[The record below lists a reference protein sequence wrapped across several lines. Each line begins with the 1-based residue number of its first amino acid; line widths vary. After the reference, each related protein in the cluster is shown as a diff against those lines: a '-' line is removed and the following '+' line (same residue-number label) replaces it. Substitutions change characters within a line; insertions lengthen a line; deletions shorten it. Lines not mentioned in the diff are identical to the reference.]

1 MQPTIIPV
9 QKTGIGLI
17 ANQGLVLGNI
27 ASTNTRVN
35 KLSQPVLT
43 PSLNILG
50 LSGGQNIRPGM
61 PNPLTRGLLATP

>member
-1 MQPTIIPV
+1 MQSTIIPV
-9 QKTGIGLI
+9 QQTGIGLI

-50 LSGGQNIRPGM
+50 LSRSQNIRPVM
-61 PNPLTRGLLATP
+61 PTPLNRGLLATP

>member
-1 MQPTIIPV
+1 MQSTIIPV
-9 QKTGIGLI
+9 QQAGIGLI

-50 LSGGQNIRPGM
+50 LSRSQNIRPVM
-61 PNPLTRGLLATP
+61 PTPLNSGLLATP